1 MSAKDLYVGLQP
13 LKAGCDLSGTMNIG
27 AASCC
32 VYTQLPTQRC
42 PGCFSCF
49 ARILDLLAK
58 KLLEVLEVLGAVL
71 GDPSYNG

>member
-1 MSAKDLYVGLQP
+1 
-13 LKAGCDLSGTMNIG
+13 MNIG